1 MKLKFL
7 RFSCQG
13 ALILAQPNPFQVLP
27 QIPARKSPQTPACP
41 WKVRWMTK
49 VSSSVGFTVSFF
61 GQLGHWPSNLQQQ
74 QEDFIADDRCQHQ
87 VHQVL
92 KIWVEW
98 LHKVQIEIFSG
109 SSVRMAGVQ
118 GGWRGFKTW
127 TMKSRQCCWSFQ
139 PTPNLRV
146 TFKWLVLLMLNNN
159 LLLLLL

>member
-74 QEDFIADDRCQHQ
+74 QEDFIADIDVNIRCSRSLKFGWNNCTKSRSKYFREA
-87 VHQVL
+87 VL
-92 KIWVEW
+92 GW
-98 LHKVQIEIFSG
+98 LECKEDGGVSKHEQWSHDSAAGPSNPPLISG
-109 SSVRMAGVQ
+109 SRSND
-118 GGWRGFKTW
+118 WF
-127 TMKSRQCCWSFQ
+127 C
-139 PTPNLRV
+139 
-146 TFKWLVLLMLNNN
+146 
-159 LLLLLL
+159 

>member
-74 QEDFIADDRCQHQ
+74 QEDFIADIDANIRCSRSLKFGWNNCTKSRSKYFREA
-87 VHQVL
+87 VL
-92 KIWVEW
+92 GW
-98 LHKVQIEIFSG
+98 LECKEDGGVSKHEQWSHDSAAGPSNPPLISG
-109 SSVRMAGVQ
+109 SRSND
-118 GGWRGFKTW
+118 WF
-127 TMKSRQCCWSFQ
+127 C
-139 PTPNLRV
+139 
-146 TFKWLVLLMLNNN
+146 
-159 LLLLLL
+159 

>member
-74 QEDFIADDRCQHQ
+74 QEDFIADIDVNIRCTRSLKFGWNNCTKSRSKYFREA
-87 VHQVL
+87 VL
-92 KIWVEW
+92 GW
-98 LHKVQIEIFSG
+98 LECKEDGGVSKHEQWSHDSAAGPSNPPLISG
-109 SSVRMAGVQ
+109 SRSND
-118 GGWRGFKTW
+118 WF
-127 TMKSRQCCWSFQ
+127 C
-139 PTPNLRV
+139 
-146 TFKWLVLLMLNNN
+146 
-159 LLLLLL
+159 

>member
-74 QEDFIADDRCQHQ
+74 QEDFIADIDVNIRCTRSLEFGWNNCTKSRSKYFREA
-87 VHQVL
+87 VL
-92 KIWVEW
+92 GW
-98 LHKVQIEIFSG
+98 LECKEDGGVSKHEQWSHDSAAGPSNPPLISG
-109 SSVRMAGVQ
+109 SRSND
-118 GGWRGFKTW
+118 WF
-127 TMKSRQCCWSFQ
+127 C
-139 PTPNLRV
+139 
-146 TFKWLVLLMLNNN
+146 
-159 LLLLLL
+159 

>member
-74 QEDFIADDRCQHQ
+74 QEDFIADIDVNIRCSRSLKFGWNNCTKSRSKYFREA
-87 VHQVL
+87 VL
-92 KIWVEW
+92 GW
-98 LHKVQIEIFSG
+98 LECKEDGGVSKHEQWSHDSAAGPSNPPLISG
-109 SSVRMAGVQ
+109 SR
-118 GGWRGFKTW
+118 
-127 TMKSRQCCWSFQ
+127 
-139 PTPNLRV
+139 
-146 TFKWLVLLMLNNN
+146 LNDWFC
-159 LLLLLL
+159 

>member
-13 ALILAQPNPFQVLP
+13 ALIFAQPNPFQVLP

-74 QEDFIADDRCQHQ
+74 QEDFIADIDVNIRCSRSLKFGWNNCTKSRSKYFREA
-87 VHQVL
+87 VL
-92 KIWVEW
+92 GW
-98 LHKVQIEIFSG
+98 LECKEDGGVSKHEQWSHDSAAGPSNPTLISG
-109 SSVRMAGVQ
+109 SRSND
-118 GGWRGFKTW
+118 WF
-127 TMKSRQCCWSFQ
+127 C
-139 PTPNLRV
+139 
-146 TFKWLVLLMLNNN
+146 
-159 LLLLLL
+159 

>member
-13 ALILAQPNPFQVLP
+13 ALIFAQPNPFQVLP

-74 QEDFIADDRCQHQ
+74 QEDFIADIDVNIRCTRSLEFGWNNCTKSRSKYFREA
-87 VHQVL
+87 VL
-92 KIWVEW
+92 GW
-98 LHKVQIEIFSG
+98 LECKEDGGVSKHEQWSHDSAAGPSNPPLISG
-109 SSVRMAGVQ
+109 SRSND
-118 GGWRGFKTW
+118 WF
-127 TMKSRQCCWSFQ
+127 C
-139 PTPNLRV
+139 
-146 TFKWLVLLMLNNN
+146 
-159 LLLLLL
+159 

>member
-74 QEDFIADDRCQHQ
+74 QEDFIADIDVNIRCTRS
-87 VHQVL
+87 L
-92 KIWVEW
+92 K
-98 LHKVQIEIFSG
+98 F
-109 SSVRMAGVQ
+109 
-118 GGWRGFKTW
+118 GWNNCT
-127 TMKSRQCCWSFQ
+127 KSRSKYFREAV
-139 PTPNLRV
+139 LG
-146 TFKWLVLLMLNNN
+146 WLECKEDGGVSKHEQ
-159 LLLLLL
+159 